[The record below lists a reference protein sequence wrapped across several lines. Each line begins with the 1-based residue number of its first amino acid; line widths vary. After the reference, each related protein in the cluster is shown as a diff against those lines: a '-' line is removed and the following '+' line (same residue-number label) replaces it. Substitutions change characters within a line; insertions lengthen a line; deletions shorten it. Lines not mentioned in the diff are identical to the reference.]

1 MADFKHGR
9 SAYMKYKCRCT
20 ICVTE
25 AQAYRKKYRETNIN
39 AGLRLDATPLLARL
53 DIDERVGAVKS
64 SIKSRWRAEGIE
76 IYAADTWATKL
87 GYHPIEIWGQSFYV
101 GCFDNTSVK
110 QEKELLGG
118 NSRV

>member
-1 MADFKHGR
+1 MADIKHGR
-9 SAYMKYKCRCT
+9 SSYMKHKCRCE

-53 DIDERVGAVKS
+53 ERDERVGAVES
-64 SIKSRWRAEGIE
+64 SVKSRWRAEGID
-76 IYAADTWATKL
+76 IYAADTWATRL
-87 GYHPIEIWGQSFYV
+87 GYHPIESWGHTFYA
-101 GCFDNTSVK
+101 GCFDNTSV
-110 QEKELLGG
+110 QLEKELLSG